1 MEDDGG
7 ATDDT
12 GGRTGS
18 EPDDAQLDSGD
29 DATESGA
36 DAEAEFE
43 TGDAASPSNGS
54 NGGLFGEDEP
64 TDESVA
70 SDDAEDRFDDDRFE
84 DYGYRD
90 FVAAADDPLSTFAL
104 DVDTGSYS
112 VGRRFLDEGSLP
124 PHESVRPE
132 EYVNAFDYDYET
144 PRDGLDISVDGG
156 PSPFDENNVLV
167 RIGVQGE
174 VVDAAD
180 RGNAALTFVF
190 DTSGSMDRDNRL
202 GLVKESLTILV
213 DELNDDDTVAMVT
226 YSDASGIVLQP
237 TPVSDRDTILD
248 AIDDLGPGGST
259 NLESGLREG
268 YGLAREVFD
277 EGGINRVVLAS
288 DGVAN
293 AGVTDPDQL
302 SAMIRDDADNGIAGH
317 QVTAMY
323 EIELADGVDLD
334 DRAELGVVA
343 LPGALR

>member
-1 MEDDGG
+1 MKCSNVNKQLAALVPVGTILAACGSDSSGGADDTGVELDSGRSGGGADGREDVEDQLTETESTPAMEDDGG

-36 DAEAEFE
+36 ERRGRRRDRRRGFTVEWQQRRALR
-43 TGDAASPSNGS
+43 
-54 NGGLFGEDEP
+54 GGRAHRRERCFGRRRRP
-64 TDESVA
+64 IRRQSV
-70 SDDAEDRFDDDRFE
+70 RGLRIP
-84 DYGYRD
+84 GL
-90 FVAAADDPLSTFAL
+90 VAAADDPLSTFAL

-156 PSPFDENNVLV
+156 PSPFGENNVLV

-180 RGNAALTFVF
+180 RGNAALTFVI
-190 DTSGSMDRDNRL
+190 DTSGSMDRDDRL

-248 AIDDLGPGGST
+248 AIADLGPGGST
-259 NLESGLREG
+259 NLGIRP
-268 YGLAREVFD
+268 ARRLWV
-277 EGGINRVVLAS
+277 G
-288 DGVAN
+288 
-293 AGVTDPDQL
+293 P
-302 SAMIRDDADNGIAGH
+302 
-317 QVTAMY
+317 
-323 EIELADGVDLD
+323 
-334 DRAELGVVA
+334 
-343 LPGALR
+343 